1 MSVAVRALFQQRI
14 AGDDALLR
22 LAALRFTE
30 AGMPAEVY
38 ADHPG
43 ELERLLG
50 YLPEHETAPVVHL
63 NRHVDILT
71 EAGRATVDAFASQFA
86 GRVAGLVV
94 HDKAAMRGRTGDV
107 VSALRELGRPRRG
120 RPVVFLEY
128 ATGLGRPWYV
138 DLAHR
143 IADVELASVCVDV
156 GHVGIEAARQALT
169 DARPDL
175 DVRLTARSERL
186 PEFVT
191 DVRDAT
197 RAALPAVLGLIGAVG
212 PLGKP
217 VHLHL
222 HDGHPLNPGLPDHF
236 SFLTRVPVAADVD
249 GRRSL
254 DPMYGP
260 AGLAAILRSA
270 LHACAPGQA
279 WATLEIHQAEG
290 RLPLG
295 DTGLFGHWRDLTNA
309 ERMNYWL
316 AVLADNHFLARSLL
330 TGGWPEVEAQTGRGR
345 G

>member
-1 MSVAVRALFQQRI
+1 VA
-14 AGDDALLR
+14 
-22 LAALRFTE
+22 
-30 AGMPAEVY
+30 
-38 ADHPG
+38 
-43 ELERLLG
+43 
-50 YLPEHETAPVVHL
+50 
-63 NRHVDILT
+63 
-71 EAGRATVDAFASQFA
+71 
-86 GRVAGLVV
+86 
-94 HDKAAMRGRTGDV
+94 
-107 VSALRELGRPRRG
+107 ALRELGRTRARR
-120 RPVVFLEY
+120 PMVFLEY
-128 ATGLGRPWYV
+128 ATGLGPSWYA

-156 GHVGIEAARQALT
+156 GHVGIEAARLAFAT
-169 DARPDL
+169 TRPDA
-175 DVRLTARSERL
+175 DARLTARSERL
-186 PEFVT
+186 SEFIT
-191 DVRDAT
+191 DIRDAT

-222 HDGHPLNPGLPDHF
+222 HDGHPLNAGLPDHF
-236 SFLTRVPVAADVD
+236 SFLTRVPVPVEVD

-270 LHACAPGQA
+270 VHACAPGQA

-316 AVLADNHFLARSLL
+316 AVLADNHLLARSVL
-330 TGGWPEVEAQTGRGR
+330 TRHWPDVAAELA
-345 G
+345 